1 VTAAAAAAQAL
12 TVWAETADLGG
23 IPADHL
29 CGVIASPGDDAP
41 FQVWTGPLLQPIVT
55 RAMTQLHGTRVEWV
69 ALVTPLPIVPPPA
82 TWRDIAEVGGR
93 VAVTSSDEHGAVTL
107 SAPLLA
113 GQTAVYVSRA
123 DWKHY
128 HHP

>member
-12 TVWAETADLGG
+12 TVWAETADIGG

-41 FQVWTGPLLQPIVT
+41 FQVWTGPQLQPIVS
-55 RAMTQLHGTRVEWV
+55 RALTSLRGTDLEWV
-69 ALVTPLPIVPPPA
+69 ALVTPLPLMAPPA
-82 TWRDIAEVGGR
+82 TWRDIAEAGGR
-93 VAVTSSDEHGAVTL
+93 IACTADENGDTVTL

-113 GQTAVYVSRA
+113 GRTHVFVSRA
-123 DWKHY
+123 DWKHH